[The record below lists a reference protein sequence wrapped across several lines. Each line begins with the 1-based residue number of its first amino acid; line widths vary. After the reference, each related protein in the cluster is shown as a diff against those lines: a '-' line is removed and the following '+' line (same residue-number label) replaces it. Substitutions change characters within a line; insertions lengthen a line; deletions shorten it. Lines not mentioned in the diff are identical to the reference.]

1 MKMDTR
7 GTHSGGGKHIW
18 EKMKCEEGGKGI
30 RLKKK
35 KQEDGKGKKILR
47 REV

>member
-1 MKMDTR
+1 
-7 GTHSGGGKHIW
+7 
-18 EKMKCEEGGKGI
+18 MKCEEGGKGI